1 VLGEQHVSRLTP
13 PRPSGRPFAGSRAEA
28 LAEAGHP
35 LRSESEA
42 RRCRTHVAS
51 RSATDIIVFLASA
64 NQDMNKRQRLRAE
77 LLKLKAVQRG
87 GDSTAANNLAATYR
101 QLGNR
106 RRSFHWWKRAA
117 KTRGGDNAWLEVG
130 YCCQYGIGVRR
141 DVNTAIRS
149 YRKAIRKYYVSDYER
164 EEARYHLAIALL
176 DRDAGSSTRQKAEQL
191 LREAAADGDYPQA
204 ADLLRQ
210 LSNDGRLQV
219 CRCRRHLRASLGG
232 RAHCELH
239 SRKL

>member
-1 VLGEQHVSRLTP
+1 
-13 PRPSGRPFAGSRAEA
+13 
-28 LAEAGHP
+28 
-35 LRSESEA
+35 
-42 RRCRTHVAS
+42 
-51 RSATDIIVFLASA
+51 
-64 NQDMNKRQRLRAE
+64 MNKRQRLRAE
-77 LLKLKAVQRG
+77 LSKLKAALRG

-117 KTRGGDNAWLEVG
+117 ETRGGDDAWLEVG

-141 DVNTAIRS
+141 DGSIAISS
-149 YRKAIRKYYVSDYER
+149 YRKAIRRYYVNDYQR
-164 EEARYHLAIALL
+164 EEARYHMAVALL
-176 DRDAGSSTRQKAEQL
+176 DRDGRSITRQKAAQL

-219 CRCRRHLRASLGG
+219 CRCRRHLRASLG
-232 RAHCELH
+232 RAHCRLH
-239 SRKL
+239 SPKSRRER